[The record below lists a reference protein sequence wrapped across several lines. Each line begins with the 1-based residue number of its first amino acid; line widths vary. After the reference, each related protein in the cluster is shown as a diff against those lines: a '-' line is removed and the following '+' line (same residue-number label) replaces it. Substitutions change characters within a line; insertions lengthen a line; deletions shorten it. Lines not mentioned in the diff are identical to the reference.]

1 MQTKIPS
8 IAAALIE
15 VGLIIHKSKCKFLK
29 YNTMSI
35 NKTEALEVSTFLGSI
50 ADNPGGSDEDR
61 KAQIQKA
68 SATFLQL
75 KNI

>member
-1 MQTKIPS
+1 
-8 IAAALIE
+8 
-15 VGLIIHKSKCKFLK
+15 
-29 YNTMSI
+29 MSI
-35 NKTEALEVSTFLGSI
+35 NKTESLEVSTFLGSI
-50 ADNPGGSDEDR
+50 ADNPGGSDGDR